1 MKKQLRKRL
10 SLSKETLRNL
20 SEREMSGV
28 VGGIT
33 QTCCN
38 SCSDGC
44 DTQLS
49 DCRCPSQFCT
59 ELSNCC

>member
-1 MKKQLRKRL
+1 MKKQIERRL

-20 SEREMSGV
+20 SERELGGV
-28 VGGIT
+28 FGGGPT

-44 DTQLS
+44 PGPTSSCQS
-49 DCRCPSQFCT
+49 DICT
-59 ELSNCC
+59 DVSLCC